1 MIFDRGFMLFEV
13 GEKESFDYQ
22 YWKPKLGLYI
32 TDEHNHGGQ
41 VVIGDLM
48 QKDVNVEQMSFVVET
63 VASDYSPPTPRDED
77 QIWYRE
83 SDQDLLKS
91 VSWMADK
98 IRIRKLNNREKIL
111 VDKYT
116 KPQQSEFAFDVST
129 ALKTTTKVK

>member
-13 GEKESFDYQ
+13 GKKESFDYQ
-22 YWKPKLGLYI
+22 YWKPKLSLSI
-32 TDEHNHGGQ
+32 RDEHHHGGQ

-63 VASDYSPPTPRDED
+63 VASDYWPPTPRDED

-91 VSWMADK
+91 VSWIVDK

-111 VDKYT
+111 MDKYM
-116 KPQQSEFAFDVST
+116 PQQSEFAFDVST